1 MALAGMLSA
10 DCDALICDFAETY
23 GILNIRAL
31 PVSLLAT
38 LAVGL
43 REDSRIKMNL
53 SGSKANKSEMLLAA
67 AVDRLSLLVWAQ
79 TEDGRNGVNPP
90 KSVLDSIV
98 GAEKTDSLV
107 VAFESGDEFEIEWA
121 QITGVSH
128 GN

>member
-1 MALAGMLSA
+1 MISA
-10 DCDALICDFAETY
+10 DPDALVCDFAETY
-23 GILNIRAL
+23 GIFDLRAL

-53 SGSKANKSEMLLAA
+53 SGVKAKKNEVLLAA

-90 KSVLDSIV
+90 KSILDSV
-98 GAEKTDSLV
+98 LAAETTDTPV
-107 VAFESGDEFEIEWA
+107 VSFESGDDYEMEWEK
-121 QITGVSH
+121 ITGVSH

>member
-1 MALAGMLSA
+1 MISA
-10 DCDALICDFAETY
+10 DYDALICDFAETY
-23 GILNIRAL
+23 GIFDLRAL
-31 PVSLLAT
+31 PVPLLAT

-53 SGSKANKSEMLLAA
+53 SGAKVNKSEMLLAA

-90 KSVLDSIV
+90 KSVLDSIIGV
-98 GAEKTDSLV
+98 EKTDSLV
-107 VAFESGDEFEIEWA
+107 VAFESGDEFEMEWQ